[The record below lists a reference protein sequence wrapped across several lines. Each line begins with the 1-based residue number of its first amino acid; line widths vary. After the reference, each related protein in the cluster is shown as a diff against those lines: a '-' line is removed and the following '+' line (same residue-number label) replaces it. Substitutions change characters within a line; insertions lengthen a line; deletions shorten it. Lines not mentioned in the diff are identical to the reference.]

1 MKEIEYSIGYI
12 IFVKNCRIQKFNGKK
27 TIRLSLEE
35 NHSQETSLP
44 EERNNSEAS
53 FKLDESQKLII
64 NKDLTL
70 FFDKDCSLISLTPI
84 IQTNKID
91 YLFKLYK
98 IYFSKKMK

>member
-1 MKEIEYSIGYI
+1 MNFSSI
-12 IFVKNCRIQKFNGKK
+12 KNHKQKSKNKMNK
-27 TIRLSLEE
+27 AISLEE

-84 IQTNKID
+84 IPTNKID

-98 IYFSKKMK
+98 IYFSKNEMITKIKII